1 MEKRILAILN
11 AHPRHRSTIAAGLV
25 AAAIGIA
32 GMSAAVA
39 RPVRS
44 LSADTVTAVLET
56 RIGDTGLGGA
66 AEEYIFG
73 EVTSVAADRQ
83 GRIYVADRLTPS
95 VRVFGPDG
103 EFMAW
108 LGREGEGP
116 GEFTWPVDILPAAEG
131 RLFVRGSRITTFAA
145 SASSEYPD
153 SVAETWRI
161 PPYYNTESWRA
172 RLVDGVYHYPHYQ
185 LYVNGPS
192 EYFYMKYGPE
202 GLMPDTVH
210 VPGLGNLASQRTAFY
225 RVGRSGGRMV
235 HGLNR
240 APFSPRADWD
250 MTGRGTIIVGDGET
264 YRLHEFTRD
273 GEPLRTIDGPDAG
286 RRAVPR
292 SERADSLRALEAR
305 IDSLPVPLDEV
316 VHVAPEILSGEIPD
330 SLPAFISVHAGAS
343 DRIWVERWPPEGM
356 ASSRH
361 FDVLEYDGR
370 HAGTVVVPAP
380 LLSDPPPFFGDDT
393 IVGVVI
399 DPVTDVHSVVALRFR
414 LPR

>member
-1 MEKRILAILN
+1 
-11 AHPRHRSTIAAGLV
+11 
-25 AAAIGIA
+25 
-32 GMSAAVA
+32 MSAAVA
-39 RPVRS
+39 RPVQS

-172 RLVDGVYHYPHYQ
+172 RLVDGVY
-185 LYVNGPS
+185 L
-192 EYFYMKYGPE
+192 
-202 GLMPDTVH
+202 
-210 VPGLGNLASQRTAFY
+210 R
-225 RVGRSGGRMV
+225 
-235 HGLNR
+235 
-240 APFSPRADWD
+240 SPR
-250 MTGRGTIIVGDGET
+250 
-264 YRLHEFTRD
+264 
-273 GEPLRTIDGPDAG
+273 
-286 RRAVPR
+286 
-292 SERADSLRALEAR
+292 S
-305 IDSLPVPLDEV
+305 
-316 VHVAPEILSGEIPD
+316 
-330 SLPAFISVHAGAS
+330 
-343 DRIWVERWPPEGM
+343 
-356 ASSRH
+356 
-361 FDVLEYDGR
+361 
-370 HAGTVVVPAP
+370 
-380 LLSDPPPFFGDDT
+380 
-393 IVGVVI
+393 
-399 DPVTDVHSVVALRFR
+399 FR
-414 LPR
+414 